1 MPAEIITGG
10 ASVVPWSLVQA
21 SVRRFKCPNKAST
34 QRRTRSPS
42 RRPHFR
48 GVSGGR
54 AAGTRC
60 APERPP
66 LIAGMLF
73 VSVGLGK
80 TRSAFWLRL
89 IDQPCVGADCHYYQL
104 FVKLRLHQ
112 SFHHIV
118 LFNFFTEIPSALN
131 FRCPG
136 QQRRCLCTKY

>member
-89 IDQPCVGADCHYYQL
+89 IRTKFQMCFSQVCTRLNSLTMTDQMRPRTARSDLARNSLFYVCVGVGFYSL
-104 FVKLRLHQ
+104 PPV
-112 SFHHIV
+112 
-118 LFNFFTEIPSALN
+118 
-131 FRCPG
+131 
-136 QQRRCLCTKY
+136 